1 MHLPVKTTHKFFG
14 DLLHGFHPS
23 LFCTPGHHYHHT
35 TKVMYVCPHK
45 LNTTATECMLT
56 KSIKHKK
63 QDGKANP
70 NWLMHKECHL
80 PTLSR
85 IAEVWRSSSCFS
97 AVAINGFRV
106 LTSKYSRH
114 LSFSSCSLAC
124 TIVQHNDAK
133 YQVAGLWSL
142 LLSPILHAEGG
153 RLFQLTLFW
162 LEGQIHEYNWPQHV
176 WGSQAHQ
183 SVAWSGCLL
192 LHRSQQ
198 CNPETVAQRFL
209 HKYQVH

>member
-1 MHLPVKTTHKFFG
+1 MPKLLQCTYPWKQHINSLEICYTVSIHQHFVPLAIITTA
-14 DLLHGFHPS
+14 PQRWCMS
-23 LFCTPGHHYHHT
+23 A
-35 TKVMYVCPHK
+35 HK
-45 LNTTATECMLT
+45 LNTAATECMLT

-70 NWLMHKECHL
+70 NWLMHEECHL

-106 LTSKYSRH
+106 LTSKYNRH

-133 YQVAGLWSL
+133 NRVTALWSL

-153 RLFQLTLFW
+153 RLFQ
-162 LEGQIHEYNWPQHV
+162 WP
-176 WGSQAHQ
+176 
-183 SVAWSGCLL
+183 
-192 LHRSQQ
+192 
-198 CNPETVAQRFL
+198 FFD
-209 HKYQVH
+209 

>member
-23 LFCTPGHHYHHT
+23 LFCTPGHHYHRT

-45 LNTTATECMLT
+45 LNTAATECMLT

-70 NWLMHKECHL
+70 NWLMHEECHL

-85 IAEVWRSSSCFS
+85 IAEVWQSSSCFS

-133 YQVAGLWSL
+133 NRVTGFWSL
-142 LLSPILHAEGG
+142 LLSPILHAEGV
-153 RLFQLTLFW
+153 RLFQ
-162 LEGQIHEYNWPQHV
+162 WP
-176 WGSQAHQ
+176 
-183 SVAWSGCLL
+183 
-192 LHRSQQ
+192 
-198 CNPETVAQRFL
+198 FFD
-209 HKYQVH
+209 